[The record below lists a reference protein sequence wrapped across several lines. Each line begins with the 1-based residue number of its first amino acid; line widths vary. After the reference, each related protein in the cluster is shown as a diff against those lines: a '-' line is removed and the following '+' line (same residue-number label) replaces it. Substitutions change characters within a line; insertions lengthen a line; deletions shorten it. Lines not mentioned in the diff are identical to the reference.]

1 MHTPE
6 EFDRNRKESQPYQDV
21 MWPAKGEQGPQ
32 SPSVQKKVSRGVFY
46 SSTGSG
52 LMSGIDIRDIQ
63 KKGANG
69 YEH

>member
-1 MHTPE
+1 MSCGPL
-6 EFDRNRKESQPYQDV
+6 RESRALRV
-21 MWPAKGEQGPQ
+21 L
-32 SPSVQKKVSRGVFY
+32 PSKKVSRGVFY

-52 LMSGIDIRDIQ
+52 LMSGIDIRDTR